1 MKLAKDISIAAFA
14 VAISVAA
21 VVKPTQAALV
31 NYGFTVNATSG
42 DNPGQYFG
50 SFQYDDS
57 TLTGIGQ
64 ETIGVSNGLSISF
77 DYLGTQYTEASD
89 FDYPVSPVAS
99 FTNGNL
105 LGLSYLV
112 EDRFFIGNDPG
123 NPNTGGTKFYS
134 ILSADLLSTTE
145 VGTVTY
151 TQSTPVPEPMTVG
164 GIAIASAMALGMK
177 RKKKVSGMTN

>member
-14 VAISVAA
+14 VGISLAA
-21 VVKPTQAALV
+21 VAKPTQAALV

-42 DNPGQYFG
+42 DNPGEYFG

-57 TLTGIGQ
+57 TLTGIGD
-64 ETIGVSNGLSISF
+64 ETLGVSNGLSILF
-77 DYLGTQYTEASD
+77 DYLGTQYTEVSD
-89 FDYPVSPVAS
+89 FDYPVSPVVS

-105 LGLSYLV
+105 GGLSYLV
-112 EDRFFIGNDPG
+112 EDQFFIGNDPG

-151 TQSTPVPEPMTVG
+151 TKSTAVPEPMTVG

-177 RKKKVSGMTN
+177 RKKKVSGVAN

>member
-14 VAISVAA
+14 VAILVAA
-21 VVKPTQAALV
+21 VAKPTQAALV

-57 TLTGIGQ
+57 TLTGIGE
-64 ETIGVSNGLSISF
+64 ETLKVNNGLSILF
-77 DYLGTQYTEASD
+77 DYLGTQYTQASD
-89 FDYPVSPVAS
+89 FDYPASPVVT

-105 LGLSYLV
+105 SGLSYLV

-145 VGTVTY
+145 VGRVTY
-151 TQSTPVPEPMTVG
+151 TKSTSVPEPMTIG
-164 GIAIASAMALGMK
+164 GTAIAGAMALGMK
-177 RKKKVSGMTN
+177 RKKKVSGLAN

>member
-1 MKLAKDISIAAFA
+1 MKLAKNISIAAFA
-14 VAISVAA
+14 VAVSVAA
-21 VVKPTQAALV
+21 VPKPTQAALV

-42 DNPGQYFG
+42 SNPGQYFG
-50 SFQYDDS
+50 SFRYDDS
-57 TLTGIGQ
+57 TLTGLGE
-64 ETIGVSNGLSISF
+64 ETLGVNNGLSILF

-89 FDYPVSPVAS
+89 FDYPSSPVVS

-105 LGLSYLV
+105 SRLSYLV
-112 EDRFFIGNDPG
+112 EDRFFIGNDPV

-151 TQSTPVPEPMTVG
+151 SKSTTVPEPMTLG
-164 GIAIASAMALGMK
+164 GIAIASTIALGMK
-177 RKKKVSGMTN
+177 RKKKLSRVTN

>member
-1 MKLAKDISIAAFA
+1 MKLAKNIGIAAI
-14 VAISVAA
+14 AIAVAA
-21 VVKPTQAALV
+21 VAKPTQAALV
-31 NYGFTVNATSG
+31 NYGFSVNATSG

-57 TLTGIGQ
+57 TLTGTGE
-64 ETIGVSNGLSISF
+64 ETLGVSNGLSILF

-89 FDYPVSPVAS
+89 FDYPSSPVVS

-112 EDRFFIGNDPG
+112 EDQFFIGNDPV

-134 ILSADLLSTTE
+134 ILSADLLSTTQ
-145 VGTVTY
+145 VGTVSY
-151 TQSTPVPEPMTVG
+151 SKSQSVAEPMTVA
-164 GIAIASAMALGMK
+164 GIAIAGVMGLCLK
-177 RKKKVSGMTN
+177 RKKK